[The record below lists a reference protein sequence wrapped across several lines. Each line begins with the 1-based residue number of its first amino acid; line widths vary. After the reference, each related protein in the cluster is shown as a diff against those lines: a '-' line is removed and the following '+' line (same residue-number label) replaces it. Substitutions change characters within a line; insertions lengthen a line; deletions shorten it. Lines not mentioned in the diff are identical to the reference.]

1 MALTRGESIRI
12 LKPKVLASILCLEYA
27 MQLLYSKMHRLI
39 EVCPQTLCGKTVIQ
53 YSLRFFLVF
62 FLHDKDS
69 IRCLVLDVVSS

>member
-27 MQLLYSKMHRLI
+27 MQLLYVFLCKMHRLI

-53 YSLRFFLVF
+53 YSLRFFLLF
-62 FLHDKDS
+62 S
-69 IRCLVLDVVSS
+69 CMTRTA